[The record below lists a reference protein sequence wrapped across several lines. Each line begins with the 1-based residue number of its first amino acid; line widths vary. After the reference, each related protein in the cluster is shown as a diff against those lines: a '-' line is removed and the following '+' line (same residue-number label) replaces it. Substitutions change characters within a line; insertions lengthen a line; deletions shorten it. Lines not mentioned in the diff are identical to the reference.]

1 MQLSRR
7 KILEASATA
16 GMAAI
21 TISVVSANP
30 KYKDKL
36 SLVEILQRDI
46 NYKC

>member
-7 KILEASATA
+7 KILEVLATNGIA
-16 GMAAI
+16 VL

-30 KYKDKL
+30 KYKEKL

-46 NYKC
+46 TYKC